1 MQIFLIKRE
10 GMLNQRR
17 CFKKGG
23 NLSIFILSIP
33 FQSYL
38 SLSEWCVCVLL
49 IGTISINILCVSWE
63 KFRLIDVTFTSQY
76 FLKTKYILG
85 ICKVNF

>member
-38 SLSEWCVCVLL
+38 SLSEWCVWVLL
-49 IGTISINILCVSWE
+49 IFAPYLSVFFVFHE
-63 KFRLIDVTFTSQY
+63 KNLDLSM
-76 FLKTKYILG
+76 
-85 ICKVNF
+85 